1 MFQKEGETPVTI
13 GKIVPSDP
21 RFPTTDPNAFDV
33 NIQVTG
39 EDGAT
44 DYVPLQFSSDYGKG
58 NFSDRT
64 QTQISYDTLR
74 KLGYES
80 EDLSPLFFEGHP
92 LEGKKAVVMVKASKP
107 TEDGKVFYNPKYF
120 VGGGRTPEAIS
131 PDVVKARMAALM
143 AGGANA
149 PATNAPTP
157 AAAASNPFAKSKQD
171 VPTTTVEP
179 SAAAKTTKA
188 KSPFG

>member
-92 LEGKKAVVMVKASKP
+92 LEGKKAIVMVKASAAK
-107 TEDGKVFYNPKYF
+107 EDGKVFYNPKYF
-120 VGGGRTPEAIS
+120 VGGGRTPGAIS
-131 PDVVKARMAALM
+131 VDTVKARMAALI
-143 AGGANA
+143 ASAPRRDGGGVSD
-149 PATNAPTP
+149 ATPP
-157 AAAASNPFAKSKQD
+157 SENPFAKKPAD
-171 VPTTTVEP
+171 ATATAAP
-179 SAAAKTTKA
+179 AAAKPAKA

>member
-1 MFQKEGETPVTI
+1 MFNSEGETPVTI

-21 RFPTTDPNAFDV
+21 RFNTADPNAFDV

-58 NFSDRT
+58 NFADRT
-64 QTQISYDTLR
+64 QTQISYEALR

-149 PATNAPTP
+149 PATNAPAQGASTP
-157 AAAASNPFAKSKQD
+157 AEAANNPFAKSKQN
-171 VPTTTVEP
+171 VP
-179 SAAAKTTKA
+179 SAAAKTAKA